1 MEHPIFEKIEKSKA
15 PDFGDV
21 ISKSFELYKKTFSQ
35 GLMHTL
41 ISLVVI
47 IPFILIVYIP
57 LIPMYVEMFQQMG
70 DPYYRPD
77 FMDNYTPAMIVGWV
91 LLVFI
96 FSFLMQIVMMS
107 IYGHFFK
114 ELKKMDYGTNE
125 EIGGYFTLLK
135 THFGKLLM
143 LSLATMGIAIVASLL
158 CYLPIFYVIIPLHWV
173 FPIFIFN
180 TTLSVGDTI
189 KAAFKFG
196 NKNWLVFAG
205 IGIVVSII
213 ASLGA
218 IACYIG
224 MIATLF
230 FTYIATY
237 VTYRD
242 TIGFE
247 DVDGISSIG
256 KPLQE

>member
-1 MEHPIFEKIEKSKA
+1 MEHPIFEKIQKSPQ
-15 PDFGDV
+15 PDFGD
-21 ISKSFELYKKTFSQ
+21 ILSKSFELYKKTFSQ
-35 GLMHTL
+35 GLTHTL

-47 IPFILIVYIP
+47 IPFVLIVYIP
-57 LIPMYVEMFQQMG
+57 LIPMYVEMLQNAG
-70 DPYYRPD
+70 DPYYQPT
-77 FMDNYTPAMIVGWV
+77 FMEDYTPVMMVGWV
-91 LLVFI
+91 IIVFI
-96 FSFLMQIVMMS
+96 LSFIMQMVNMS
-107 IYGHFFK
+107 IYGHYFK
-114 ELKKMDYGTNE
+114 ELKRADYGTNE
-125 EIGGYFTLLK
+125 DIGGYFTILK
-135 THFGKLLM
+135 THFNKLLL
-143 LSLATMGIAIVASLL
+143 LSLATMGIAILAALL
-158 CYLPIFYVIIPLHWV
+158 CYLPIFYVMVPLHWI

-180 TTLSVGDTI
+180 DKLSVSDTI

-196 NKNWLVFAG
+196 NKNWLLFAG
-205 IGIVVSII
+205 LGIVVSII

-242 TIGFE
+242 TIGFD

-256 KPLQE
+256 KPLEE

>member
-1 MEHPIFEKIEKSKA
+1 MEHPIFERIQKSPQ

-35 GLMHTL
+35 GLTHAL
-41 ISLVVI
+41 ISLLVI
-47 IPFILIVYIP
+47 IPFILVIYIP
-57 LIPMYVEMFQQMG
+57 LIPIYFEMLQNAG
-70 DPYYRPD
+70 DPYYTPSAFND
-77 FMDNYTPAMIVGWV
+77 YTPAMIVGWV
-91 LLVFI
+91 IVVFFFFFLV
-96 FSFLMQIVMMS
+96 QIVMMS

-114 ELKKMDYGTNE
+114 ELKRIDFGTNE
-125 EIGGYFTLLK
+125 PIGGYFTLLK
-135 THFGKLLM
+135 THFGKFFM
-143 LSLATMGIAIVASLL
+143 LSLATMGIAILAILL
-158 CYLPIFYVIIPLHWV
+158 CYLPVFYVMVPLHWV

-180 TTLSVGDTI
+180 DKLSVGDTI

-205 IGIVVSII
+205 IGFVASII

-224 MIATLF
+224 MIATMF
-230 FTYIATY
+230 FTYVATY

-242 TIGFE
+242 TIGFD
-247 DVDGISSIG
+247 DVDGISDIG
-256 KPLQE
+256 KPSEE

>member
-1 MEHPIFEKIEKSKA
+1 MEHPIFEKIQRSPQ

-21 ISKSFELYKKTFSQ
+21 ISKSFELYKKTFTQ
-35 GLMHTL
+35 GLTHTL
-41 ISLVVI
+41 ISLVVV
-47 IPFILIVYIP
+47 IPFILIIYIP
-57 LIPMYVEMFQQMG
+57 LIPMYIEMIQNAG
-70 DPYYRPD
+70 DPYY
-77 FMDNYTPAMIVGWV
+77 TPTAFEDYSIAMIVGWV
-91 LLVFI
+91 ILVFL
-96 FSFLMQIVMMS
+96 FSFLMQMVNMS
-107 IYGHFFK
+107 IFGHFFK
-114 ELKKMDYGTNE
+114 DLKRMDYGTNE
-125 EIGGYFTLLK
+125 DIGGYFTLLK
-135 THFGKLLM
+135 THFSKLFM
-143 LSLATMGIAIVASLL
+143 LSLATLGIALLAALL
-158 CYLPIFYVIIPLHWV
+158 CYLPIFYVMIPLHWA

-180 TTLSVGDTI
+180 DKLSVSDTI

-196 NKNWLVFAG
+196 NKNWLTFAG

-256 KPLQE
+256 KPVEE